1 MTWTK
6 VLPYLAYFGG
16 VAFGVLWP
24 YLRAYLE
31 TGAQIEWN
39 KIKGKVV
46 AAILGVFL
54 LPTLGEVLTA
64 LGGVAWIVAF
74 GMGVA
79 MTTVGHEAQRTPAA
93 ISEGKRLERLP

>member
-1 MTWTK
+1 MNWTK
-6 VLPYLAYFGG
+6 VLPYVAYFGG
-16 VAFGVLWP
+16 VGFGVLWP

-31 TGAQIEWN
+31 TGAQIEWS

-46 AAILGVFL
+46 AAVLGVFL

-64 LGGVAWIVAF
+64 LRGVAWIVAF

-79 MTTVGHEAQRTPAA
+79 MTTVGHEVQKTPAA
-93 ISEGKRLERLP
+93 IQANKVLRSD